1 MAQQKEVVANH
12 MGRISPAF
20 KLGTLLETT
29 MECTVCEQMLSL
41 VCFAPRDQV
50 VGNNGGAAAAG
61 GGGGRRRAHPRA
73 PRSASGRAR
82 GDAAACAGTAGSASE
97 S

>member
-1 MAQQKEVVANH
+1 

-20 KLGTLLETT
+20 KLGTLLGTT

-50 VGNNGGAAAAG
+50 VGNNGGAA
-61 GGGGRRRAHPRA
+61 GGRKASRRSTSSSLLNISPMAVP
-73 PRSASGRAR
+73 
-82 GDAAACAGTAGSASE
+82 SE
-97 S
+97 R